1 MIPVIQIQDGHE
13 SNFENKHFNNNFQLQ
28 HLGSSFSKVLGPGYT
43 NLMLLSRFEVKLR
56 LKDTMSVF
64 IPMKILSFFFLF
76 FFATMQPRMTKSTM
90 FLKMFSYHNDL
101 QVLIFTTRYY
111 KKKLFLIFY
120 HI

>member
-56 LKDTMSVF
+56 LKDTISVF
-64 IPMKILSFFFLF
+64 IPMRLSL
-76 FFATMQPRMTKSTM
+76 R
-90 FLKMFSYHNDL
+90 
-101 QVLIFTTRYY
+101 I
-111 KKKLFLIFY
+111 KLS
-120 HI
+120 